1 MGCHIPELSRLST
14 WVRLSWRPAGVRGGE
29 CPLLVS
35 LDLVSGLAQK
45 TTCELAI
52 TRSDYRTMP
61 IKSGH
66 PVCAALTPPVG
77 ADWYWTLAA
86 VPGK

>member
-1 MGCHIPELSRLST
+1 MRLFPRERELSCYSVDSKHGET
-14 WVRLSWRPAGVRGGE
+14 WMQGGE
-29 CPLLVS
+29 LTQLVPLNLIS
-35 LDLVSGLAQK
+35 
-45 TTCELAI
+45 
-52 TRSDYRTMP
+52 RSTQDANLRASDMP

>member
-1 MGCHIPELSRLST
+1 MPHPLSCRACPPGFGCPGDL
-14 WVRLSWRPAGVRGGE
+14 PGGGGGE

-77 ADWYWTLAA
+77 ADWY
-86 VPGK
+86 